1 MYSSAVSVGDIAL
14 ASQYN
19 NLRKDAGLFS
29 GNSLSFTYDNN
40 GRLATVVHNDFSV
53 TLTITYVTNSDLI
66 SSVTDGTNTWN
77 FTYSSTT
84 GLLST
89 IIKV

>member
-1 MYSSAVSVGDIAL
+1 MFSSAVSVGDIAT

-29 GNSLSFTYDNN
+29 GNDIDITYNSQ
-40 GRLATVVHNDFSV
+40 GRIATIVHNDYSI
-53 TLTITYVTNSDLI
+53 TLTPTYNANGTI

-77 FTYSSTT
+77 FTYNAKFQLT
-84 GLLST
+84 GIT
-89 IIKV
+89 KV

>member
-1 MYSSAVSVGDIAL
+1 MFSSLVSPGDIAL

-29 GNSLSFTYDNN
+29 GDSVSLTYDSRS
-40 GRLATVVHNDFSV
+40 RLSTIVQNDFSV
-53 TLTITYVTNSDLI
+53 TLTITYQTTSDLI
-66 SSVTDGTNTWN
+66 SSVSDGTNTWN

-89 IIKV
+89 IIKA

>member
-1 MYSSAVSVGDIAL
+1 MFSSAVSVGDIAT

-29 GNSLSFTYDNN
+29 GDSVNITYNSDNTIHTIEHVDY
-40 GRLATVVHNDFSV
+40 GV
-53 TLTITYVTNSDLI
+53 TLTLSYNSNQTV

-77 FTYSSTT
+77 FTYNTT
-84 GLLST
+84 AFLTSVT
-89 IIKV
+89 KA